1 MVMAWLYVLWGSF
14 LLYLGG
20 EILIK
25 SASNL
30 ALALRWSSLLIGLT
44 VVALGTSAPELA
56 ATLIAAFKGME
67 AVALGNIVGSNIANV
82 SLVLGAAALIIPLRP
97 TSRFVRQELP
107 FMILTG
113 LILFLVLNDG
123 RLGRAEAL
131 VLFLFLLIFLFV
143 LFRRDHLPSISSEL
157 VPKVKKSK
165 RLFVHILGIALGV
178 VFLSIGADVLID
190 GAVILAQRFGLS
202 QRIIGL
208 TVVALGTSLP
218 ELASTLVAA
227 YRGAGQIILGNLIGS
242 NVMNILAVLACTSL
256 IRPLSFPQEK
266 VFLDLS
272 VMMAFFLSC
281 WAMLSFGQG
290 MGRIK
295 GLLALVLYI
304 TYLFFLYHQ

>member
-1 MVMAWLYVLWGSF
+1 MAWLYILWGSF

-25 SASNL
+25 SASKL
-30 ALALRWSSLLIGLT
+30 ALALGWSSLLIGLT

-56 ATLIAAFKGME
+56 ATLIATFKGME

-82 SLVLGAAALIIPLRP
+82 SLVLGSAALIIPLKP

-113 LILFLVLNDG
+113 VILFLMLIDG
-123 RLGRAEAL
+123 HLGRAEAL
-131 VLFLFLLIFLFV
+131 FLFLFLLIFLFV
-143 LFRRDHLPSISSEL
+143 LFKRDTLPSISPEFAPQ
-157 VPKVKKSK
+157 VRKGK
-165 RLFVHILGIALGV
+165 RIFVHILGIVLGV
-178 VFLSIGADVLID
+178 VFLSFGADVLID
-190 GAVILAQRFGLS
+190 GAVILARRFGLS

-208 TVVALGTSLP
+208 TLVALGTSLP

-242 NVMNILAVLACTSL
+242 NIMNVLAVLACTSL
-256 IRPLSFPQEK
+256 IRPLSFPREK

-272 VMMAFFLSC
+272 LMMAFFLCC
-281 WAMLSFGQG
+281 WGMLSFGQG
-290 MGRIK
+290 MGKIK
-295 GLLALVLYI
+295 GSLALVLYL
-304 TYLFFLYHQ
+304 TYIFFLYHR

>member
-1 MVMAWLYVLWGSF
+1 MAWLYILWGSF

-25 SASNL
+25 SASKL
-30 ALALRWSSLLIGLT
+30 ALALGWSSLLIGLT

-56 ATLIAAFKGME
+56 ATLIATFKGME

-82 SLVLGAAALIIPLRP
+82 SLVLGSAALIIPLKP

-113 LILFLVLNDG
+113 VILFLMLIDG
-123 RLGRAEAL
+123 HLGRAEAL
-131 VLFLFLLIFLFV
+131 FLFLFLLIFLFV
-143 LFRRDHLPSISSEL
+143 LFKRDTLPSISPEFAPQ
-157 VPKVKKSK
+157 VRKGK
-165 RLFVHILGIALGV
+165 RIFVHILGIVLGV
-178 VFLSIGADVLID
+178 VFLSFGADVLID
-190 GAVILAQRFGLS
+190 GAVILARRFGLS

-208 TVVALGTSLP
+208 TLVALGTSLP

-242 NVMNILAVLACTSL
+242 NIMNVLAVLACTSL
-256 IRPLSFPQEK
+256 IRPLSFPREK

-272 VMMAFFLSC
+272 LMMAFFLCC
-281 WAMLSFGQG
+281 WGMLSFGQG
-290 MGRIK
+290 MGKIK
-295 GLLALVLYI
+295 GFLALVLYL
-304 TYLFFLYHQ
+304 TYILFLYHR

>member
-1 MVMAWLYVLWGSF
+1 MAWLYILWGSF

-25 SASNL
+25 SASKL
-30 ALALRWSSLLIGLT
+30 ALALGWSSLLIGLT

-82 SLVLGAAALIIPLRP
+82 SLVLGSAALIIPLKP

-107 FMILTG
+107 FMIFTG
-113 LILFLVLNDG
+113 MILFLMLIDG
-123 RLGRAEAL
+123 HLGRAEAL
-131 VLFLFLLIFLFV
+131 LLFLFLSIFLFV
-143 LFRRDHLPSISSEL
+143 LFKRDILPSISPEL
-157 VPKVKKSK
+157 LPQVRKGKKI
-165 RLFVHILGIALGV
+165 FVHILGIVLGV
-178 VFLSIGADVLID
+178 VFLSFGADVLID
-190 GAVILAQRFGLS
+190 GAVILARRFGLS

-208 TVVALGTSLP
+208 TLVALGTSLP

-242 NVMNILAVLACTSL
+242 NIMNVLAVLACTSL
-256 IRPLSFPQEK
+256 IRPLSFPREK

-272 VMMAFFLSC
+272 LMMAFFLCC
-281 WAMLSFGQG
+281 WGMLSFGQG
-290 MGRIK
+290 MGKIK
-295 GLLALVLYI
+295 GFLALVLYL
-304 TYLFFLYHQ
+304 TYIFFLYHR